1 MPKKSPDQW
10 AREQE
15 FSGGVH
21 RRQTEER
28 LILGGFAIMLVVG
41 GLLALLLLGRGPAAV
56 AVGVLLLAIGLL
68 LMLYKGLELLERW
81 LGEQ

>member
-1 MPKKSPDQW
+1 
-10 AREQE
+10 
-15 FSGGVH
+15 
-21 RRQTEER
+21 
-28 LILGGFAIMLVVG
+28 MLVVG
-41 GLLALLLLGRGPAAV
+41 GLLALLLLGRGLAAV